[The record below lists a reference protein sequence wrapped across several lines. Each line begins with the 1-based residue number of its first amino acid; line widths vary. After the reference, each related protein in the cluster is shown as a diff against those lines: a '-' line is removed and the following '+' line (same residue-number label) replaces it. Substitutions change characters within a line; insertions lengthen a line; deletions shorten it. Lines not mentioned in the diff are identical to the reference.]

1 MEWMKEDVQNKVQL
15 HRIWPMK
22 IVAGSRHDL
31 ASFSVGIWPT
41 NQLMFN
47 QYVKAKHIPYS
58 VLCNREKQNVCISLE
73 GNSLRIWFKVQV
85 NMNKTTWKIMNTF
98 KRWNKFFLVL
108 EKYYNTKSEHMFNN
122 VFILYTTMLHQYKP
136 TISHED
142 DLSLSPRCPVHT
154 STNLQCY
161 LK

>member
-1 MEWMKEDVQNKVQL
+1 
-15 HRIWPMK
+15 
-22 IVAGSRHDL
+22 
-31 ASFSVGIWPT
+31 
-41 NQLMFN
+41 
-47 QYVKAKHIPYS
+47 
-58 VLCNREKQNVCISLE
+58 
-73 GNSLRIWFKVQV
+73 
-85 NMNKTTWKIMNTF
+85 MNKTAWKITNTF

-108 EKYYNTKSEHMFNN
+108 EKYYNTKSEHMFKD

-154 STNLQCY
+154 GTNLQCY